1 MESAEEGKE
10 GKMSKD
16 DIKPSVMVAITRWV
30 ENGTPTGCFVRACL
44 ENNLLEAVIAADDEN
59 LKALPQIVLYLYGNV
74 PGPCWGSA
82 AKCAAWADKK
92 ARLREV
98 KDDE

>member
-1 MESAEEGKE
+1 MERSKEGKE

-16 DIKPSVMVAITRWV
+16 DIKPSVLVAITRWV
-30 ENGTPTGCFVRACL
+30 ENGTPTGGFVRACL

-74 PGPCWGSA
+74 PGPCWGSPE
-82 AKCAAWADKK
+82 KCVVWAYKK

-98 KDDE
+98 KSDG